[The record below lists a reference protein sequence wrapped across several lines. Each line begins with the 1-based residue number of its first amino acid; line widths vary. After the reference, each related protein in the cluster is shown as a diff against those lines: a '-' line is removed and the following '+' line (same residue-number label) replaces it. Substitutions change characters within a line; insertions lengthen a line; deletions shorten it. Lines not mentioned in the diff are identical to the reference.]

1 MLPEGAHDRHS
12 VTLPAKNR
20 YSFRS
25 SIGISMLRRSVLI
38 FLLAGV
44 LFPTHLPAAFHLMS
58 IKEVFPGTAAAPNAR
73 YVMLQMYAAGQSFV
87 AGHPVIFY
95 DATGAQTNMFTFT
108 NNVAIGSDQATIL
121 IATTEA
127 QALFGITPD
136 LTMTAA
142 AMIPAGGKVCFD
154 AFDCVSWGN
163 YSGSTSGVGNPF
175 NPSGGLTQG
184 EAARRRIDI
193 AGSPTTL
200 DLADD
205 TNDSA
210 NDFLFAFPGPRNNL
224 NQTTTTAPTSTT
236 LTSSSNP
243 SNFGDTVTFTATVTP
258 SAAAG
263 SVTFKDGDAVIG
275 SVPLVS
281 GSSQSMS
288 MLTAGAH
295 SITALY
301 GGSSQ
306 HQPSL
311 SPLLMQIV
319 NSGTPAAPTIFSA
332 TATSTSSVA
341 LSWAA
346 SGGATMYEV
355 HRSTSVSGMYTLSVT
370 TGNTSAMDGLPLNA
384 NTTYLYKVR
393 AVGSSGSSPFS
404 TVDAATTTTFDDPAP
419 TGVVIK
425 ATHITQARTAVSAMR
440 VAAALAPATFTDSS
454 LSGVVIKAEHI
465 TELRDAL
472 DAARS
477 AIGLPP
483 IVYVDPTITPG
494 VTTVKAGHV
503 LQVRSGTQ

>member
-1 MLPEGAHDRHS
+1 
-12 VTLPAKNR
+12 
-20 YSFRS
+20 
-25 SIGISMLRRSVLI
+25 MLRRSGLLI
-38 FLLAGV
+38 ILAAI
-44 LFPTHLPAAFHLMS
+44 LFPAHLPAAFHLMS

-73 YVMLQMYAAGQSFV
+73 YVMLQMYAAGQSLV

-95 DATGAQTNMFTFT
+95 DATGAQTNTFTFT
-108 NNVAIGSDQATIL
+108 NNVPNGSNQATIL
-121 IATTEA
+121 IATPEA

-154 AFDCVSWGN
+154 VFDCMSWGN

-184 EAARRRIDI
+184 QAARRRTDI
-193 AGSPTTL
+193 FGSPTTL
-200 DLADD
+200 ESLDD

-210 NDFLFAFPGPRNNL
+210 NDFVFAFPGPRNNL
-224 NQTTTTAPTSTT
+224 NEMTTTTPTSTT
-236 LTSSSNP
+236 LMSSSNP
-243 SNFGDTVTFTATVTP
+243 SNAGDTVTFTATVTP
-258 SAAAG
+258 SAATG
-263 SVTFKDGDAVIG
+263 SVTFKDGEAVLG
-275 SVPLVS
+275 SVALVS
-281 GSSQSMS
+281 GSASHSTS
-288 MLTAGAH
+288 MLAAGAR

-306 HQPSL
+306 FQPSI
-311 SPLLMQIV
+311 SPVLTQIV
-319 NSGTPAAPTIFSA
+319 NSGPLAAPTLFSA
-332 TATSTSSVA
+332 TAAGTSSVV

-346 SGGATMYEV
+346 SSGATMYEV
-355 HRSTSVSGMYTLSVT
+355 HRSTSVSSTYTLSVT
-370 TGNTSAMDGLPLNA
+370 TSNTSAMDGLPLNA

-393 AVGSSGSSPFS
+393 AVGSSGPSPFS
-404 TVDAATTTTFDDPAP
+404 TVDAATTTTFDDTSL
-419 TGVVIK
+419 TGVGIK
-425 ATHITQARTAVSAMR
+425 AVHITQARTAVSAMR

-465 TELRDAL
+465 TELRNAL

-483 IVYVDPTITPG
+483 IMYVDPTITPG
-494 VTTVKAGHV
+494 VTTAKAGHV